1 MIIEQ
6 NNEHSN
12 VIIIC
17 INEKDDHNHVE
28 NTIHNFIIFHV
39 SSHLRWQHFSR
50 ASKMQLLA
58 LALSILL
65 EKSWCW
71 IIYNVL
77 LLNVDIITI
86 VDIRTLENGWEPQN
100 LRMAKHWYSSMY
112 TLSAQQESQ
121 NPPIVWNGKWVHT
134 HPIILKLVIA
144 VHLWQS
150 MGTASGLSGSEEP
163 GIECERL
170 GNQDMPKH
178 GNHQP
183 TQKLPCTSNDQISW
197 SIGDPE
203 SLLEVSEICITITEA
218 QQAVK
223 RQGGYILPKF
233 SQGPQAQHL
242 RWRQSQQRCTRQRF
256 RQVTD
261 EAHWI
266 ALRRKV
272 RGEAMHSAPHLAQN
286 NPKNLCRR
294 ILRGHPYHMFPLSLL
309 VSWLRCLQFSSLLV

>member
-1 MIIEQ
+1 MW
-6 NNEHSN
+6 
-12 VIIIC
+12 
-17 INEKDDHNHVE
+17 K

-170 GNQDMPKH
+170 GNQDMPKN

-183 TQKLPCTSNDQISW
+183 TQKLPCTSNDQIRW
-197 SIGDPE
+197 S
-203 SLLEVSEICITITEA
+203 
-218 QQAVK
+218 
-223 RQGGYILPKF
+223 
-233 SQGPQAQHL
+233 
-242 RWRQSQQRCTRQRF
+242 
-256 RQVTD
+256 
-261 EAHWI
+261 WI
-266 ALRRKV
+266 ALGGIWNSYHNHGGPASSEKARRLHLTQV
-272 RGEAMHSAPHLAQN
+272 LPRAPSSASEVEAVATAMYSPAVSAGHWWGTLDSPAAQGARWSNALSAPSG
-286 NPKNLCRR
+286 PK
-294 ILRGHPYHMFPLSLL
+294 
-309 VSWLRCLQFSSLLV
+309 